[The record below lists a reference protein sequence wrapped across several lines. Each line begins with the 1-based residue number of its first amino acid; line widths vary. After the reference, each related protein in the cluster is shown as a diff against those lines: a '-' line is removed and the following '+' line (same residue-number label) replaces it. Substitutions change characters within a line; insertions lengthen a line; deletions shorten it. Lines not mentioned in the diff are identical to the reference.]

1 MLFKSIEG
9 CRSLEIFGEQIAK
22 IEEGWQI
29 SGVAINSKYNDSKM
43 IDTVT
48 LIIERDEDNDNIVEI
63 NKYEKE

>member
-48 LIIERDEDNDNIVEI
+48 LIIERDEEETEDAT
-63 NKYEKE
+63 